1 MSPILLGI
9 IVVAVLVAGLLISAV
24 RIVQEYERG
33 VIFRLGRILGA
44 KGPGLFFLIP
54 VIDRMQ
60 IVSLRTVTMD
70 IPPQD
75 IITKDNVT
83 VRVNAVTY
91 FNVVDPVKAVIAIEN
106 YLFGTSQVAQ
116 TTLRS
121 VIGQV
126 DLDDLLTNRDDINAE
141 LQRIIDDLTN
151 PWGVKVTLVE
161 VKDVE
166 LFETMRRAMARQAEA
181 ERERRAKVIHAQG
194 EFEAAQRLAEAAAAL
209 EQHPAAMQL
218 RVLATMAEVSAER
231 NSTLI
236 FPLPIDLLRLV
247 DTLAGNGQPGNGSG
261 PSQVQEGTEH
271 PPVAT
276 GPFSSS
282 PPTAA
287 WRGSSDGPVW
297 AVCSGGCSTTAKP
310 RSSCRSSSGSCSS
323 WAETGSE
330 TFSTTSTARCS
341 RSSHS
346 W

>member
-1 MSPILLGI
+1 MSPVFIGI
-9 IVVAVLVAGLLISAV
+9 VVVAVLVAALLVSAV

-54 VIDRMQ
+54 VVDRMQ

-70 IPPQD
+70 VPSQD

-91 FNVVDPVKAVIAIEN
+91 FNVVDPVKAVLAIEN

-121 VIGQV
+121 VIGQI
-126 DLDDLLTNRDDINAE
+126 DLDELLTNRDDINAE
-141 LQRIIDDLTN
+141 LQRIIDDLTD

-166 LFETMRRAMARQAEA
+166 LPEMMRRAMARQAEA

-194 EFEAAQRLAEAAAAL
+194 EFEAAQRLADAAAAL
-209 EQHPAAMQL
+209 ELHPAAMQL

-236 FPLPIDLLRLV
+236 FPLPMEILRLA
-247 DTLAGNGQPGNGSG
+247 DAAATHLGN
-261 PSQVQEGTEH
+261 
-271 PPVAT
+271 
-276 GPFSSS
+276 
-282 PPTAA
+282 
-287 WRGSSDGPVW
+287 
-297 AVCSGGCSTTAKP
+297 
-310 RSSCRSSSGSCSS
+310 
-323 WAETGSE
+323 
-330 TFSTTSTARCS
+330 S
-341 RSSHS
+341 R
-346 W
+346 

>member
-1 MSPILLGI
+1 MNPIQIGLIVLAV
-9 IVVAVLVAGLLISAV
+9 IVVGLLVSAV

-60 IVSLRTVTMD
+60 IISLRTVTHD

-126 DLDDLLTNRDDINAE
+126 DLDDLLTNRDEINAE
-141 LQRIIDDLTN
+141 LQRVIDDLTN

-181 ERERRAKVIHAQG
+181 ERERRAKVIHAEG

-236 FPLPIDLLRLV
+236 FPLPLEILRLA
-247 DTLAGNGQPGNGSG
+247 DAAASHLNNG
-261 PSQVQEGTEH
+261 
-271 PPVAT
+271 
-276 GPFSSS
+276 
-282 PPTAA
+282 
-287 WRGSSDGPVW
+287 R
-297 AVCSGGCSTTAKP
+297 
-310 RSSCRSSSGSCSS
+310 
-323 WAETGSE
+323 
-330 TFSTTSTARCS
+330 
-341 RSSHS
+341 
-346 W
+346 